1 MSDFTHLHIHSHYS
15 LLDGLGKIDD
25 LVARTKDLGMKAV
38 AVTDHGAMYGM
49 IEFIQTAQEAGIKPI
64 VGMEAYLAPKG
75 HTNKRGKVDANPRH
89 LTILAQTNQGY
100 KNLVKLSTISHLQG
114 YYYKPRID
122 YELLEQYQEGLIIL
136 SGCLNGDIS
145 KAILEKR
152 DEDAAQLIEWHMNI
166 FGRDR
171 FYLEVQDHPSLPEQ
185 NQLNEAMIRLSKK
198 YNLGL
203 VATADSHYIHPDDA
217 EAQDVLICVQTGKV
231 VQDKDR
237 LCMLGEDFSLKSP
250 AEVKEAWKDHPEAI
264 DNTQKITE
272 MCQVELEF
280 GKNRLPR
287 FPLPAGKTPDQA
299 LREMTLEGLRQRY
312 GAALPSNAQERLDY
326 ELRVIGKTGYASYFL
341 IVSDFVNE
349 AKRRG
354 ILVGPGRGSAAGS
367 LVSYLTNITNVD
379 PLKYNLLFERFLN
392 PERVSMPDIDLDFA
406 DDRRDE
412 VIHYVRQK
420 YGAEHVAQIITFG
433 TMAAR
438 AAIRDAGRALAY
450 PYSFCDRLAKAIPA
464 FTNFEQ
470 ALVHG
475 SELRTIY
482 DSDPQAKKLIDTA
495 KKLEGVCRHAS
506 THAAGVVITD
516 EPITE
521 YVPLQLSSTSDGE
534 KDTVTQYAMG
544 AVEALGLL
552 KMDFLGLK
560 NLTVIQKALDY
571 IKQNHGV
578 VIDIDNLPEGDEA
591 TYRLLQAGKTTGV
604 FQLESSGMKR
614 YLRELKPTEF
624 EDIISIGAL
633 YRPGPM
639 DSIPDFIAAKHGRKK
654 ITYLHP
660 VLQPILEKTYG
671 VIVTQEQ
678 VLQIAREFAG
688 FTYAQADIL
697 RKAVGKKI
705 KALLDEQRQ
714 KFTTGAIQTSGVS
727 KQLAN
732 QVWDFIEP
740 FARYG
745 FNRCLTGNTHV
756 YNPRTGARIK
766 IKDLYKN
773 PKQLKE
779 TFSLS
784 KTYKIYQ
791 NEIVNV
797 LYNGTKPVFEL
808 RTRTG
813 RSIQAT
819 ANHPFL
825 TAHGWTLLE
834 DITLG
839 DRIAIPRIL
848 PEPTDSEDIE
858 TYKLAVLGYLLAEG
872 NLCHP
877 NSFYFYSKSDAEIA
891 DYCSYLKQFPN
902 TTMTVDRSK
911 PAASVYAKRID
922 ISQPSAAVTWIESI
936 GLMGKKAT
944 EKYFPEFVWRLSNND
959 LAILLSKLWQGDGCI
974 NAKRKDPQIFYASSS
989 QQLTQELQ
997 ELLLRFGVISTLHS
1011 KKFRYRN
1018 SLKLGY
1024 TLSVGRHTNIKRL
1037 LEVMLPHLV
1046 GKKRTTANLILQ
1058 THPILSGQIKQGG
1071 ARGSKDIVPIALA
1084 QPLVREAALSQN
1096 ISFVQ
1101 AGATYGFSDRL
1112 FLFDKRKI
1120 GFLRETL
1127 GTIADAFQNQPLSD
1141 LAHSDVYWDEVVSIK
1156 PAGRARTYDLSMK
1169 HDHNFIANT
1178 MFVHN
1183 SHAACYAMIA
1193 YQTAYLKA
1201 NYPAEFMAAL
1211 LTCDEG
1217 NIDRQAIEVSE
1228 AISMNIPVLPP
1239 SINES
1244 DHDFTVVK
1252 DEHGKLAIR
1261 FGLNAIKNVGH
1272 NVVEAIVAER
1282 RERGPFKD
1290 LLDLFSRMNSKDF
1303 NRKSV
1308 ESLARSGAFDAIA
1321 ERNHVIEHS
1330 EALLEFNRALHRKFD
1345 AGQKNLFG
1353 AATAGPAPRLD
1364 LSPTTP
1370 ATKNERLAWEKEL
1383 LGLYISEHPLHE
1395 WSAQLADRVLPL
1407 QELPTMRD
1415 QSSVQIAGI
1424 ASTIK
1429 KIVTKSQQSMIFVQ
1443 MEDLSGKG
1451 EVVVFPKLY
1460 QQSVELWQEGA
1471 LLIISGKCSEKEG
1484 EKKILADKVWK
1495 LDKDILAG
1503 LKSQKSSPTVSTES
1517 AHEIVIYVPASLG
1530 KEGLLSLKETLLAC
1544 HNPEAG
1550 LPVYIVVPKNGQSIK
1565 MQTSFK
1571 ILRTEATIS
1580 RLTQIVGLRAVRYI

>member
-25 LVARTKDLGMKAV
+25 LVARTKELGMQAV

-75 HTNKRGKVDANPRH
+75 HDNKRGKIDANPRH
-89 LTILAQTNQGY
+89 LTILAQNNQGY

-122 YELLEQYQEGLIIL
+122 YQLLEQYQEGLIIL

-152 DEDAAQLIEWHMNI
+152 DEDAARLVEWHMNI

-171 FYLEVQDHPSLPEQ
+171 FYLEVQHHPSLVEQ

-237 LCMLGEDFSLKSP
+237 LCMLGEDFSLKTP
-250 AEVKEAWKDHPEAI
+250 AEVKEAWKDYPEAI

-299 LREMTLEGLRQRY
+299 LREMTLEGLKKRY
-312 GAALPSNAQERLDY
+312 GQALPNNALERLDY
-326 ELRVIGKTGYASYFL
+326 ELSVIGKTGYASYFL

-420 YGAEHVAQIITFG
+420 YGSEHVAQIITFG

-475 SELRTIY
+475 SELRTMY
-482 DSDPQAKKLIDTA
+482 DGDPQAKKLIDTA

-521 YVPLQLSSTSDGE
+521 YLPLQLSSTSDGE

-571 IKQNHGV
+571 IRQNHGV
-578 VIDIDNLPEGDEA
+578 LVDIDNLPEGDEA

-671 VIVTQEQ
+671 VIVTQDQ
-678 VLQIAREFAG
+678 VLEIAREFAG

-705 KALLDEQRQ
+705 KALLDEQRN
-714 KFTTGAIQTSGVS
+714 KFINGAMTAKGIDKKT
-727 KQLAN
+727 AHE
-732 QVWDFIEP
+732 VWDFIEP

-745 FNRCLTGNTHV
+745 FNR
-756 YNPRTGARIK
+756 A
-766 IKDLYKN
+766 
-773 PKQLKE
+773 
-779 TFSLS
+779 
-784 KTYKIYQ
+784 
-791 NEIVNV
+791 
-797 LYNGTKPVFEL
+797 
-808 RTRTG
+808 
-813 RSIQAT
+813 
-819 ANHPFL
+819 
-825 TAHGWTLLE
+825 
-834 DITLG
+834 
-839 DRIAIPRIL
+839 
-848 PEPTDSEDIE
+848 
-858 TYKLAVLGYLLAEG
+858 
-872 NLCHP
+872 
-877 NSFYFYSKSDAEIA
+877 
-891 DYCSYLKQFPN
+891 
-902 TTMTVDRSK
+902 
-911 PAASVYAKRID
+911 
-922 ISQPSAAVTWIESI
+922 
-936 GLMGKKAT
+936 
-944 EKYFPEFVWRLSNND
+944 
-959 LAILLSKLWQGDGCI
+959 
-974 NAKRKDPQIFYASSS
+974 
-989 QQLTQELQ
+989 
-997 ELLLRFGVISTLHS
+997 
-1011 KKFRYRN
+1011 
-1018 SLKLGY
+1018 
-1024 TLSVGRHTNIKRL
+1024 
-1037 LEVMLPHLV
+1037 
-1046 GKKRTTANLILQ
+1046 
-1058 THPILSGQIKQGG
+1058 
-1071 ARGSKDIVPIALA
+1071 
-1084 QPLVREAALSQN
+1084 
-1096 ISFVQ
+1096 
-1101 AGATYGFSDRL
+1101 
-1112 FLFDKRKI
+1112 
-1120 GFLRETL
+1120 
-1127 GTIADAFQNQPLSD
+1127 
-1141 LAHSDVYWDEVVSIK
+1141 
-1156 PAGRARTYDLSMK
+1156 
-1169 HDHNFIANT
+1169 
-1178 MFVHN
+1178 
-1183 SHAACYAMIA
+1183 HAACYAMIA

-1228 AISMNIPVLPP
+1228 AISMDIPVLPP

-1252 DEHGKLAIR
+1252 DEHGKQAIR

-1272 NVVEAIVAER
+1272 NVVEAIVLER
-1282 RERGPFKD
+1282 QQRGPFKD

-1308 ESLARSGAFDAIA
+1308 ESLARSGAFDAFA

-1330 EALLEFNRALHRKFD
+1330 ETLLEFNRALHRTFD
-1345 AGQKNLFG
+1345 SGQKNLFG
-1353 AATAGPAPRLD
+1353 VSTAAPAPRLD

-1395 WSAQLADRVLPL
+1395 WRGQLADRVLPL

-1443 MEDLSGKG
+1443 MEDLTGKG

-1495 LDKDILAG
+1495 LDKDILSG
-1503 LKSQKSSPTVSTES
+1503 LKPQKSSPTVHADS

-1544 HNPEAG
+1544 HNPEIG

-1571 ILRTEATIS
+1571 IQRTEATLS
-1580 RLTQIVGLRAVRYI
+1580 RLTKIVGLRAVRYI